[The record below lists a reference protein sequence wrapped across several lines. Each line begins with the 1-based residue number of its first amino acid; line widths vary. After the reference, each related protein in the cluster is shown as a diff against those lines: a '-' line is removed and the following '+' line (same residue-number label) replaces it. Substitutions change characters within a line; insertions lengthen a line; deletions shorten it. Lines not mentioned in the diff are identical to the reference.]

1 MGYVWSLRAQHR
13 RKEMIATT
21 AYILISTILAQGKIT
36 QTTTSFADKPSC
48 ESAATRQDFVL
59 KSLKVNGVWNLT
71 CHPYLLNEEKK

>member
-1 MGYVWSLRAQHR
+1 
-13 RKEMIATT
+13 MITT
-21 AYILISTILAQGKIT
+21 TAAYILISTIVSDNHIT
-36 QTTTSFADKPSC
+36 QSTAMFADKVSC